1 MELLTVD
8 VIAATMIMFGIIMI
22 GITFIGCAIAEHS
35 MEFAQRMKD
44 IRKKYHS
51 NHMSGWTYRDLID
64 LNKSL
69 IERDIIDLDDLF
81 KKEG

>member
-8 VIAATMIMFGIIMI
+8 VLAVTMFTFGIVMI
-22 GITFIGCAIAEHS
+22 GLTFITCHILETS
-35 MEFAQRMKD
+35 MEFAEKMKN

-51 NHMSGWTYRDLID
+51 KHMSGWTYRDLID

-81 KKEG
+81 KR